1 MTIFHPR
8 ASLAYARYFF
18 MVKHSRAKIILDLGM
33 FDCLVV
39 LVFENDEVEN
49 SKKYV
54 RRVGGSLEGSL

>member
-1 MTIFHPR
+1 MTIFHP
-8 ASLAYARYFF
+8 SKFGICQVFF